1 MPPDAARVVRQQV
14 DRDRRLR
21 RRRPHAVDVVG
32 RRDQGIEVAGLECAP
47 LDELERAVAFGAGRD
62 LLVGLLLVPVIALPA
77 LGPLFFTG
85 WMFAADTN
93 SRA

>member
-1 MPPDAARVVRQQV
+1 MTSSTDRAASTARGTETERAARFHLSALTALAVVATIC
-14 DRDRRLR
+14 LS
-21 RRRPHAVDVVG
+21 VV
-32 RRDQGIEVAGLECAP
+32 L
-47 LDELERAVAFGAGRD
+47 AFGAGRD

-93 SRA
+93 S